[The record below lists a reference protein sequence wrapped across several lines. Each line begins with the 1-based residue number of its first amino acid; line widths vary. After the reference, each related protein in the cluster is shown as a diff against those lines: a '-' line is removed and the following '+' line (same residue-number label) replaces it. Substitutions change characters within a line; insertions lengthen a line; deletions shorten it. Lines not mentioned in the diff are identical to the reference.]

1 MEMPNHIACDKCT
14 LIAVTPSN
22 VWFLEELFRFD
33 DIKKFYVRRAEHT
46 ADIKSFCQYIVTS
59 NVKKISL
66 SYIMFNDYGNEVG
79 FISADPMINNDTGL
93 PVWNVGYAVHPEYR
107 RQGYATSAVMGL
119 SDFLLH
125 NFSFQQVMLDISID
139 NVASTNVAKKCA
151 FSKPDDRKG
160 FYDMEHP
167 EVGMR
172 FRWFKQLPG
181 NRSSLFNQAVHYYRQ
196 KAYTE
201 AADAF
206 KKALNEPYIPGT
218 PFTDAQ
224 ICSNLGMALSS
235 MRCYNEAFQCL
246 KKAQRLGLNN
256 PSIEQ
261 ELLWLKNNI
270 GLF

>member
-1 MEMPNHIACDKCT
+1 MQECAKICVKKCKRAKNWKIDFADVCIFIFDGSHICRFLPILRPPTVPRSHFSYPKTKTFT
-14 LIAVTPSN
+14 LIISH
-22 VWFLEELFRFD
+22 LYL
-33 DIKKFYVRRAEHT
+33 
-46 ADIKSFCQYIVTS
+46 QIVTS
-59 NVKKISL
+59 AS
-66 SYIMFNDYGNEVG
+66 
-79 FISADPMINNDTGL
+79 
-93 PVWNVGYAVHPEYR
+93 
-107 RQGYATSAVMGL
+107 
-119 SDFLLH
+119 
-125 NFSFQQVMLDISID
+125 VMLDISID
-139 NVASTNVAKKCA
+139 NIASINVAKKCA
-151 FSKPDDRKG
+151 FSKPDDRKE

-224 ICSNLGMALSS
+224 IYSNLGMALSS